1 MRMLT
6 PAHDWSSYD
15 RIVDRYDERWG
26 GRFEAVARQI
36 WTIIRPQSG
45 VRALD
50 IGTGSGIV
58 PRALP
63 AVVTDV
69 GLAVGCDPSL
79 AMLRQAANRVSN
91 LHLIS
96 ADAAALPFADRTFDV
111 VTASFVLSHV
121 ADYSTALAES
131 HRVLRPGGA
140 LAVSN
145 WLTVPNPH
153 SSTWSELLSRISPD
167 LAQRALA
174 VVAPSEN
181 PLSQDGEL
189 ENAVRNAG
197 FDLVT
202 RHTLDVAT
210 LATPESW
217 IADRELDSGGRLA
230 SSLLTPDDW
239 LRFKARAV
247 LVMRQRFGEWF
258 QIDRRALIVT
268 ARRPV

>member
-1 MRMLT
+1 MLT

-121 ADYSTALAES
+121 PDYSTALAES
-131 HRVLRPGGA
+131 HRVLRPGVHSPFPTG
-140 LAVSN
+140 SPFRIP
-145 WLTVPNPH
+145 TVPPGANCCHGSHPISHNARSQSLPPAKIH
-153 SSTWSELLSRISPD
+153 SLKTANWKMRSAMRASTS
-167 LAQRALA
+167 
-174 VVAPSEN
+174 
-181 PLSQDGEL
+181 
-189 ENAVRNAG
+189 
-197 FDLVT
+197 
-202 RHTLDVAT
+202 
-210 LATPESW
+210 
-217 IADRELDSGGRLA
+217 
-230 SSLLTPDDW
+230 
-239 LRFKARAV
+239 
-247 LVMRQRFGEWF
+247 
-258 QIDRRALIVT
+258 
-268 ARRPV
+268 